1 MKKFKTFLALVILV
15 SVVALLLTAC
25 GGKNNDNIIGTWERE
40 SKHISD
46 VFDDVITFKSDGTYV
61 SIDGKGVET
70 TGVYKVRGSKEL
82 QLTQL
87 NTVSYE
93 YKIEGDTLTIYTRLS
108 GESMSTYKKK

>member
-1 MKKFKTFLALVILV
+1 MKKFKTFLALVIIV
-15 SVVALLLTAC
+15 SVVALLWTAC
-25 GGKNNDNIIGTWERE
+25 GDKNNDKIIGIWERE
-40 SKHISD
+40 SKHPSD
-46 VFDDVITFKSDGTYV
+46 VFDDIITFKSDGTYV
-61 SIDGKGVET
+61 AIDGKGVEK
-70 TGVYKVRGSKEL
+70 TGVYKVRSSKEL

>member
-1 MKKFKTFLALVILV
+1 MKKFKTFLALVIIV

-25 GGKNNDNIIGTWERE
+25 GGKNNDKIIGTWERE
-40 SKHISD
+40 SNHPSD
-46 VFDDVITFKSDGTYV
+46 VFDDIITFKSDGTYV
-61 SIDGKGVET
+61 AIDGKGVEK
-70 TGVYKVRGSKEL
+70 TGVYKVRSSKEL